1 MMKTSKISIFK
12 DHCKHIAGLCSSTII
27 IATKPAHD
35 KLPLSTISYPYQ
47 QLVTPHPHL
56 VTLHPHLVTLFSI
69 HNRIFKVL
77 ANKKYCYT
85 ARVLS
90 NNLINK
96 IYASYTSSTFSYTY
110 QYLVTLHP
118 HLVTPTNI

>member
-1 MMKTSKISIFK
+1 MKKFHELSKDINY
-12 DHCKHIAGLCSSTII
+12 KH
-27 IATKPAHD
+27 
-35 KLPLSTISYPYQ
+35 
-47 QLVTPHPHL
+47 LVTPHPHL
-56 VTLHPHLVTLFSI
+56 ATLHPHLVTLFSI

-96 IYASYTSSTFSYTY
+96 IYAS
-110 QYLVTLHP
+110 
-118 HLVTPTNI
+118 